1 MSITRRNF
9 LVKGGISAAFM
20 AVTPSLLS
28 AQRAPAQALCR
39 APRLLPAG
47 LVMPPGPV
55 RPALRVSTLTPY
67 VDPLPI
73 PPRAQSGE
81 TRALPRQPGLKL
93 PYYRI
98 EMAQTEQQ
106 VHRDMKPTRCWTYGG
121 YMPGPT
127 LETRSG
133 QGILVEWVNALP
145 QKHFLP
151 IDYRLHGA
159 GPEQPQVRT
168 VAHLHGGKTPHD
180 SDGYPEDWYT
190 PGHSALFHY
199 PNRQEAAA
207 LWYHDHA
214 MGINRLNMYAG
225 LFGAYLIRDE
235 AEEALGLPAGEF
247 EIPLLLCDR
256 MFYAD
261 DHQFYYPVS
270 EYPGAPWVWDIQAD
284 GTLVNGKLFPY
295 LEVQPRPYRLRLFG
309 AANSRV
315 FRLSLSNAQP
325 LLQIGSDQGLL
336 PAPVPLDRVSLA
348 PGERVD
354 IVVDFSGLAGQQLEL
369 KHDALGILQFRVAGN
384 KASGAAARG
393 LPAALRPVPRTPAAK
408 AVKTRQMTLG
418 EHDSGA
424 GDPVMLLLN
433 DTPWSAPV
441 TEKPRLNSTEIWEFL
456 NLTDDIHPIHLHLVR
471 FQLLNR
477 QVFHAPDYLRSGK
490 VVPTG
495 AAIEPQP
502 QELGWK
508 DTIQAY
514 PGMITR
520 IIVRFEGYAGR
531 YLWHCHILEHEAND
545 MMRPFEVIA

>member
-9 LVKGGISAAFM
+9 LLQGGLSAALM
-20 AVTPSLLS
+20 AAPTALLS
-28 AQRAPAQALCR
+28 SQRQPAPALCR

-47 LVMPPGPV
+47 LAPPPGPL
-55 RPALRVSTLTPY
+55 RPALRVSTLQAF

-73 PPRAQSGE
+73 PQRAHSVE
-81 TRALPRQPGLKL
+81 SRALPHQPRLKL

-98 EMAQTEQQ
+98 EMAQTEQLL
-106 VHRDMKPTRCWTYGG
+106 HRDMKPTRCWTYGG
-121 YMPGPT
+121 CMPGPT

-133 QGILVEWVNALP
+133 EGILVEWVNALP

-159 GPEQPQVRT
+159 EPDHPEVRT
-168 VAHLHGGKTPHD
+168 VVHVHGAKTPHV
-180 SDGYPEDWYT
+180 SDGYPEEWYT

-225 LFGAYLIRDE
+225 LFGAYIVRDE
-235 AEEALGLPAGEF
+235 AEDALGLPGGEF

-256 MFYAD
+256 MFYGD
-261 DHQFYYPVS
+261 DHQFYYPTS
-270 EYPGAPWVWDIQAD
+270 TYAGAPWIWDIDAD
-284 GTLVNGKLFPY
+284 GILVNGKLFPY

-315 FRLSLSNAQP
+315 FRLSLSNGQP
-325 LLQIGSDQGLL
+325 LMQIGTDQGLL
-336 PAPVPLDRVSLA
+336 PAPVPMSDLMLA
-348 PGERVD
+348 PGERID
-354 IVVDFSGLAGQQLEL
+354 LVVDFSRIAGQRLEL
-369 KHDALGILQFRVAGN
+369 KNGAAGILQFRVA
-384 KASGAAARG
+384 ASSVTSHA
-393 LPAALRPVPRTPAAK
+393 LPVALRPVPRTAVSQ
-408 AVKTRQMTLG
+408 AVKTRQLTLG
-418 EHDSGA
+418 ERDSGT
-424 GDPVMLLLN
+424 GDPLMLLLN

-441 TEKPRLNSTEIWEFL
+441 TEKPLLDTVEIWELL

-477 QVFHAPDYLRSGK
+477 QVFHPPDYLRTGE
-490 VVPTG
+490 VAITG
-495 AAIEPQP
+495 AVVEPRP
-502 QELGWK
+502 EELGWK

-520 IIVRFEGYAGR
+520 IIVRFEGYTGR

-545 MMRPFEVIA
+545 MMRPFEVVGKA